1 MREDE
6 LVRRAQKG
14 DQEAF
19 GELVCLYE
27 KKVYALTLRMCKNPA
42 DAEEAAQEA
51 FLSAW
56 QGVKFFRFDS
66 SFSTWLYRLVSNACV
81 DHLRR

>member
-1 MREDE
+1 MREED
-6 LVRRAQKG
+6 LVRRAQQG

-19 GELVCLYE
+19 GELVTQYE

-56 QGVKFFRFDS
+56 QGLKFFRS
-66 SFSTWLYRLVSNACV
+66 REICSLLPAQMMV
-81 DHLRR
+81 